1 MKEIHMTRSRE
12 NSDMSTYALR
22 YVRYLLLKRLCNS
35 NHTVVSVERH
45 LLEQAASSVRKRGM
59 DERFVTSTIKKMVI
73 GRILNL
79 SEDQEVQ
86 SSLLEEVEREDFADL
101 RERH

>member
-1 MKEIHMTRSRE
+1 MVREQE

-35 NHTVVSVERH
+35 NHTIISFEKH
-45 LLEQAASSVRKRGM
+45 LLEQAASSIRRRGM
-59 DERFVTSTIKKMVI
+59 DERSVILTIRRMII
-73 GRILNL
+73 GRILSMN
-79 SEDQEVQ
+79 EDQETKE
-86 SSLLEEVEREDFADL
+86 SLLEEVEIEDFAEL